1 MKSRLTVVLIAL
13 LASTLLPVS
22 RAEAQQKTIVVTG
35 YGGRWSDVMKKA
47 LVEPFEKKHG
57 EKVDGP
63 YYAQDADLLYLMWT
77 KSGNIGESGREFLPW
92 VTQSKIPLEPVN
104 WQVALTEKEFWG

>member
-1 MKSRLTVVLIAL
+1 MLVLWKANFSGTKEQ
-13 LASTLLPVS
+13 LA
-22 RAEAQQKTIVVTG
+22 KVTA
-35 YGGRWSDVMKKA
+35 KLQELA
-47 LVEPFEKKHG
+47 KKHG

-92 VTQSKIPLEPVN
+92 VTENKIPIEPMS
-104 WQVALTEKEFWG
+104 WAVAMTEK